1 MAKET
6 KAAEREAL
14 RVSVL
19 REWAGA
25 HEIELA
31 RFDVGQQWV
40 IFFALRVVTH
50 LGKVAGL
57 KRVVGYF
64 LGISKM
70 DLGSSTIA
78 AIIGVSD
85 RAVRDAQARAPD
97 AMLHSVQHPV
107 GGHRKPKLEAHHAG
121 VIAKFLVD
129 HPGALVQEVLDLI
142 KKDLSVTIDRLTL
155 RRYIARYGLGCLRGD
170 LVTDAPLFSAEPVT
184 GEPFC

>member
-1 MAKET
+1 MDT
-6 KAAEREAL
+6 KAADRVAL

-19 REWAGA
+19 REWATA
-25 HEIELA
+25 QEIDLA

-50 LGKVAGL
+50 LGTVAGL

-64 LGISKM
+64 LAISKM
-70 DLGSSTIA
+70 DLGSGTIA

-85 RAVRDAQARAPD
+85 RAVRSAQAMAPV

-129 HPGALVQEVLDLI
+129 HPRALVQEVLDFI
-142 KKDLSVTIDRLTL
+142 KKELSVTVDRLTL

-170 LVTDAPLFSAEPVT
+170 LVTDTPLFSAEPAT
-184 GEPFC
+184 EEPSC

>member
-1 MAKET
+1 MVKDT

-19 REWAGA
+19 REWADA
-25 HEIELA
+25 HEIDLE
-31 RFDVGQQWV
+31 RFDAGQQWV

-50 LGKVAGL
+50 LGKVTGL

-64 LGISKM
+64 LAISKL
-70 DLGSSTIA
+70 DLGSGAIA

-85 RAVRDAQARAPD
+85 RAVRNAQAQTPAG
-97 AMLHSVQHPV
+97 MLHSVQHPV

-129 HPGALVQEVLDLI
+129 HPRALVQEVLDFI
-142 KKDLSVTIDRLTL
+142 KKDRSVTIDRLTL
-155 RRYIARYGLGCLRGD
+155 RRYIARYGLGCMRGD
-170 LVTDAPLFSAEPVT
+170 LVTDAPLVSAEPVT
-184 GEPFC
+184 EAPFC

>member
-1 MAKET
+1 MAKGFEAT
-6 KAAEREAL
+6 EREAQ
-14 RVSVL
+14 RMGVL
-19 REWAGA
+19 REWAA
-25 HEIELA
+25 EHAIDLA
-31 RFDVGQQWV
+31 RFDLGQQWV
-40 IFFALRVVTH
+40 IFFALRVVAH

-64 LGISKM
+64 LAASKM
-70 DLGSSTIA
+70 DLGSGTIA

-85 RAVRDAQARAPD
+85 RAVRSAQALEPQ

-129 HPGALVQEVLDLI
+129 HRGALVQEVLDFITKELG
-142 KKDLSVTIDRLTL
+142 VTIDRLTL

-170 LVTDAPLFSAEPVT
+170 LVTDAPLFSAEPAT
-184 GEPFC
+184 GEPSS

>member
-1 MAKET
+1 MPKES

-19 REWAGA
+19 REWADA
-25 HEIELA
+25 HGIDRA
-31 RFDVGQQWV
+31 RFDLGQEWI

-50 LGKVAGL
+50 LGRVAGL

-64 LGISKM
+64 LAVSRM
-70 DLGSSTIA
+70 DLGSGAIA

-85 RAVRDAQARAPD
+85 RAVRSAQALEPA

-129 HPGALVQEVLDLI
+129 HPRALVQELLDFITKELG
-142 KKDLSVTIDRLTL
+142 VTIDRLTL
-155 RRYIARYGLGCLRGD
+155 RRYVARYGLGCLRGD
-170 LVTDAPLFSAEPVT
+170 LVTEAPLFSAERAT
-184 GEPFC
+184 EALSC